1 MKLTKSQENAID
13 RIFNEYVSK
22 DNKIISF
29 KAPTGSGK
37 TFMSA
42 HLVSRV
48 FDYEKQQGNNK
59 TMFIIATV
67 SDAELPKAFAKKV
80 NDYRKYL
87 PFNQFAVEHRESPS
101 NSTNSKNESIAPFNL
116 ENNKVLIFGTSSFGK
131 NKLFNIQGILDN
143 FLYEAKN
150 QNWNIVY
157 IRDEAHKGGTKAS
170 ATGEKEF
177 QSFDNKITVASNFS
191 IQMTA
196 TPNGEYPVLELTPEE
211 LMNDGVFLLK
221 NKPDFNPLKESV
233 SSIEGV
239 LGEAVKKFQEIQI
252 EYNSLNLD
260 NQIRPAMLVQ
270 IDSKRKDQTQEEHNE
285 AVNKIVSFFEN
296 KTKLNYLLYTS
307 DIKKNNCKTDLTLE
321 EASKNDSIYDV
332 VIFKVGASTG
342 WDIPRACML
351 VQLRDVSSET
361 LNIQTIGRIKRNPYP
376 NLDFN
381 EITNKYYVY
390 TDYQER
396 TRALEGY
403 HLKPKFKLQYLYSGN
418 LNIKKELFVEE
429 YISKAWEYIKNET
442 IIASHA
448 RETQK
453 LTRLEYE
460 TQTLRGEV
468 YVATISHRIPSS
480 LKLRLWAIN
489 FLKEN
494 EQLFPKSLINKIEK
508 FCSENKIKYEVFLF
522 ELRNYLSNLKVKYQQ
537 AYETVEKDD
546 EYTINANNLLMPFYQ
561 IWRDKESK
569 NSNAIDVS
577 GYEEYGYELV
587 TDIGKEKRNI
597 QYLDS
602 FPEREAIE
610 KIFDYIDS
618 DLIKKQIKF
627 LAKMPTLGSEIYFEY
642 FSKKDIS
649 IHKSFIDFAIATHD
663 GRVLM
668 VEVKGHDDYDEMKT
682 KALIKAYSEYMQIES
697 AGKIEIAVIY
707 AGKKDGII
715 KRPEAISWNAI
726 ERDFSTTSVR
736 DLVDGFFKISYLK
749 D

>member
-1 MKLTKSQENAID
+1 MKLTKSQKNAID

-87 PFNQFAVEHRESPS
+87 PFTQFAVEHRESPS

-376 NLDFN
+376 NLVFN